1 MSCYGIDAKPCNEQC
16 HECER
21 GDLDEIVEPN
31 GYSQRK
37 QCFQGLPVRSSDTV
51 TEKVEYF
58 VKRIEAQNQPGPPN
72 SGIPIPPNMSGSGK
86 INITVQERFIEVD
99 AVTPCE
105 RKLMTGES
113 VRITATDE
121 NGMVVVE
128 PVIKNT
134 EK

>member
-58 VKRIEAQNQPGPPN
+58 VKRIESQNQPGPPN
-72 SGIPIPPNMSGSGK
+72 SGIPIPPNMNSVFRGIFSK
-86 INITVQERFIEVD
+86 RP
-99 AVTPCE
+99 VTWIA
-105 RKLMTGES
+105 MTIFGRAMALFR
-113 VRITATDE
+113 VL
-121 NGMVVVE
+121 
-128 PVIKNT
+128 
-134 EK
+134 